1 MIILTSWTGQTGCL
15 GSLPPS
21 LGFLMGT
28 SSGCSGG
35 TYSKALSDIQFL
47 LPLSCPTSSQFSLV
61 SELIQPLVRRLSQRD
76 EAMSRLITESWAN
89 FVATVSILIFIIKF
103 IIIVHF
109 DIITIY
115 TIASANFV
123 ISIMMVITLWIIMMI
138 ITYHFQGDPTP
149 PGSDVYWEEVAW
161 S

>member
-1 MIILTSWTGQTGCL
+1 MVNRKDPFSIKNLVHY
-15 GSLPPS
+15 SLYWYIRARK
-21 LGFLMGT
+21 FNGT
-28 SSGCSGG
+28 D
-35 TYSKALSDIQFL
+35 KI
-47 LPLSCPTSSQFSLV
+47 P
-61 SELIQPLVRRLSQRD
+61 ELISPRTTLVRRLSQRD

-123 ISIMMVITLWIIMMI
+123 FSIMMI
-138 ITYHFQGDPTP
+138 ITL
-149 PGSDVYWEEVAW
+149 SC
-161 S
+161 